1 MKTWLIV
8 AYCPYASETYMAYAD
23 ENPEEELEEDGTF
36 GSLLE
41 DLWEGYNYIE
51 FDNLENDL
59 EDDEEISDEEYN
71 EIYENWMANSR
82 VDVKEATLDE
92 ITEHAPDGNLDYVE
106 IIYDERKQ

>member
-8 AYCPYASETYMAYAD
+8 AYCPYANETYMAYAE
-23 ENPEEELEEDGTF
+23 ENPEEELKENGTF

-51 FDNLENDL
+51 FDSLES
-59 EDDEEISDEEYN
+59 DDEEVSDEECE
-71 EIYENWMANSR
+71 EIYENWMANSG

-92 ITEHAPDGNLDYVE
+92 IKEYTPDGNLDYVE
-106 IIYDERKQ
+106 VIYDERE